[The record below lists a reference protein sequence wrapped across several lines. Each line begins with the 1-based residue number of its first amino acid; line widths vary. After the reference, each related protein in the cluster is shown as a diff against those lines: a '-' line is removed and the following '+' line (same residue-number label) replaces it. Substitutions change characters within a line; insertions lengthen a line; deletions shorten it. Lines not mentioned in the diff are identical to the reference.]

1 MTFSEIFLKYL
12 IPILNFSRINKI
24 NFSIYRSQY
33 WLFLRLT
40 NFSNL
45 SEKYLNIHDFS
56 KISLPFL
63 PYHIPLVCLE
73 KDKGQNSSILS
84 FILSSHPRK
93 KKKTYT
99 IISQL
104 PKNFFLPYWTNFPTN
119 FRRYIYIYIFDE
131 PSPVNIRGNIH
142 QAKNESIRVATES
155 SRGWRESTVGTIS
168 KRAHGLRSW
177 PSWEALPAER
187 GTRWLCHC
195 QKVILRARPEDK
207 SLGRRGS

>member
-1 MTFSEIFLKYL
+1 MTFFTINKFLKFKWKISEYSRFL
-12 IPILNFSRINKI
+12 KDLPSIPSV
-24 NFSIYRSQY
+24 SHS
-33 WLFLRLT
+33 
-40 NFSNL
+40 
-45 SEKYLNIHDFS
+45 
-56 KISLPFL
+56 ISLPG
-63 PYHIPLVCLE
+63 
-73 KDKGQNSSILS
+73 KGQRSKLVHSFVYSFLS
-84 FILSSHPRK
+84 PTK